1 MWDMPESTLRYWRC
15 AGIGPAYVKLG
26 GRFSV
31 GHIIS
36 SDEPKASGRNDDG
49 PLNVQLNL
57 KPKIE
62 ESNRSGG
69 RGAIDSKG
77 RSAPDAANLANNWVA
92 RVDQENVSCR

>member
-92 RVDQENVSCR
+92 RV